1 MKNQKWDYN
10 PSGNLMD
17 QTTRR
22 LMCSALL
29 SDSIIKCYDVGD
41 DETFWSG
48 DIDMLLV
55 NKDFKIDTLEIKAVG
70 FGNARN
76 SLDELSVF
84 LEYISND
91 KKYLQTGGKQ
101 GVGCTR
107 ICKATYYLF
116 YFTKIDY
123 YLLFETKQLQDFL
136 ERNLEK
142 FPSKASVTYGKN
154 GSLVARRNAL
164 AFLHNDNEVVSKVFN
179 DLAKRYE
186 NRNGGYTRIIKLKER
201 RGDDALE
208 VKIELV

>member
-1 MKNQKWDYN
+1 MTNKNNKWDYN

-55 NKDFKIDTLEIKAVG
+55 NKDFKIDTLEVKAVG

-91 KKYLQTGGKQ
+91 KKYLLSGGKQ
-101 GVGCTR
+101 GIGCTR

-154 GSLVARRNAL
+154 GEELYKTYGIIVPVNVLRQEA
-164 AFLHNDNEVVSKVFN
+164 
-179 DLAKRYE
+179 
-186 NRNGGYTRIIKLKER
+186 GGRFIKSPLCYKKFEQEILKER
-201 RGDDALE
+201 NKKAS
-208 VKIELV
+208 

>member
-1 MKNQKWDYN
+1 MTNKNNNKWDYN

-17 QTTRR
+17 ETTRR

-29 SDSIIKCYDVGD
+29 SDSIIKCFNVGD
-41 DETFWSG
+41 DETFWPA
-48 DIDMLLV
+48 DIDLLLV
-55 NKDFKIDTLEIKAVG
+55 KKNFTIDTLEVKAVG
-70 FGNARN
+70 FGNEKN

-154 GSLVARRNAL
+154 GEELYKTYGIIVPVNVLRQEA
-164 AFLHNDNEVVSKVFN
+164 
-179 DLAKRYE
+179 
-186 NRNGGYTRIIKLKER
+186 GGRFIKSPLCYKKFEQEILKER
-201 RGDDALE
+201 NKKAS
-208 VKIELV
+208 

>member
-1 MKNQKWDYN
+1 MTNKNNNKWDYN

-17 QTTRR
+17 ETTRR

-29 SDSIIKCYDVGD
+29 SDSIIKCFNVGD
-41 DETFWSG
+41 DKTFWPA
-48 DIDMLLV
+48 DIDLLLV
-55 NKDFKIDTLEIKAVG
+55 KKNFTIDTLEVKAVG

-91 KKYLQTGGKQ
+91 KKYLQSGGKQ

-123 YLLFETKQLQDFL
+123 YLLFETKQLQEFL
-136 ERNLEK
+136 ENNLEK
-142 FPSKASVTYGKN
+142 FPSKASITYGKDGQELYKSYGIIVPVN
-154 GSLVARRNAL
+154 TLRKEA
-164 AFLHNDNEVVSKVFN
+164 
-179 DLAKRYE
+179 
-186 NRNGGYTRIIKLKER
+186 GGRFIKSSCCYKQFEQEIIKER
-201 RGDDALE
+201 NT
-208 VKIELV
+208 KTS

>member
-1 MKNQKWDYN
+1 
-10 PSGNLMD
+10 MD
-17 QTTRR
+17 QATRK

-29 SDSIIKCYDVGD
+29 SDSIIRCYDVGD
-41 DETFWSG
+41 DETFWAG
-48 DIDMLLV
+48 DIDILLV

-142 FPSKASVTYGKN
+142 FPSKASITYGKN
-154 GSLVARRNAL
+154 GEELYKTYGIIVPVNVLRQEAGGRFIKSPLCYKK
-164 AFLHNDNEVVSKVFN
+164 FEQEV
-179 DLAKRYE
+179 
-186 NRNGGYTRIIKLKER
+186 LKER
-201 RGDDALE
+201 NKKAS
-208 VKIELV
+208 